1 MRVTLSGDPCI
12 VSNYFKSLTN
22 LQVSTPPPP
31 PVNARAQAS
40 FWYSQGCYIGCP
52 TCDNAS
58 GRRQVDLC
66 GLGKKQTLTDPKYW
80 SVNRDAAPFSEYDI
94 YQVLSNAHFN
104 LPSLQYRTYLMR

>member
-1 MRVTLSGDPCI
+1 MNT
-12 VSNYFKSLTN
+12 
-22 LQVSTPPPP
+22 
-31 PVNARAQAS
+31 QAAY
-40 FWYSQGCYIGCP
+40 WYSQGCFIGCP

-94 YQVLSNAHFN
+94 YQVFSFAW
-104 LPSLQYRTYLMR
+104 SRAVKTRYRVIHVVKNNFL